1 MLSESQ
7 KRRASLSIL
16 EKLRGK
22 GMPEREPADNG
33 EFDSMFATV
42 TEEGK
47 VESGKAKSP
56 EPEKKP
62 LPDIELE
69 DDTAIPP
76 IPSSGSVSRR
86 KPAANQAGAKA
97 FMKAF
102 KGVK

>member
-33 EFDSMFATV
+33 EFDSMFASV
-42 TEEGK
+42 SEEGK
-47 VESGKAKSP
+47 IESGKEKA
-56 EPEKKP
+56 PEKK
-62 LPDIELE
+62 LPDIEIE
-69 DDTAIPP
+69 DDTANPP
-76 IPSSGSVSRR
+76 IPSSGSMARR